1 MSKIRINVTGRD
13 NQLLLNVPKYN
24 LAEIW
29 KAERMNLHWKSKITT
44 NETVPE
50 EWIYNERAQ

>member
-29 KAERMNLHWKSKITT
+29 KAERMNLLWKRKKTT
-44 NETVPE
+44 NVTV
-50 EWIYNERAQ
+50 